1 MTCRFTSPGNHSQSA
16 SMFLH
21 FGFLA
26 RFRCIVGGLLANRNL
41 YRSCTRMAVRK
52 PTIHFSPAIPPRNNR
67 SFD

>member
-26 RFRCIVGGLLANRNL
+26 RFRCIVAGYARYSGGIE
-41 YRSCTRMAVRK
+41 RSSVA
-52 PTIHFSPAIPPRNNR
+52 
-67 SFD
+67 